1 MKKLLGIGILAML
14 IIALMV
20 VPVLATECGPGG
32 PGGFP
37 GGGPGGRGID
47 IFIDEVEFEWEYEWN
62 YEFTHNEQY
71 NFIDFCCDKGGG
83 GLELEGL
90 FITEKAY
97 NRFDLIDVNA
107 FQNAEGIITV
117 QQAAGNGIL
126 QQANVDV
133 DINKMTKMMRGYG
146 GKGSKVGGLEVEGLY
161 LLEKDYSRFDKISG
175 NAFQNAVGITTVQMS
190 SGNGNI
196 QQANISLDYTK
207 LMRPH
212 HYHGGGCR

>member
-20 VPVLATECGPGG
+20 YPVIACEGDPMDQDGG
-32 PGGFP
+32 SAP
-37 GGGPGGRGID
+37 
-47 IFIDEVEFEWEYEWN
+47 FIEVGDDLNVDYEWEYEWN

-71 NFIDFCCDKGGG
+71 NFIDFCCDKGGS

-97 NRFDLIDVNA
+97 NRFDLIEGNA
-107 FQNAEGIITV
+107 FQNAEGITTV
-117 QQAAGNGIL
+117 QQAAGNGVL
-126 QQANVDV
+126 LQANVDV
-133 DINKMTKMMRGYG
+133 DINQMKNMMRGYG
-146 GKGSKVGGLEVEGLY
+146 GKSGGLEVEGLY
-161 LLEKDYSRFDKISG
+161 LLEKDYSRFDKIAG

-196 QQANISLDYTK
+196 LQANVNLDYTK
-207 LMRPH
+207 LMKPH
-212 HYHGGGCR
+212 HHHGGGCK